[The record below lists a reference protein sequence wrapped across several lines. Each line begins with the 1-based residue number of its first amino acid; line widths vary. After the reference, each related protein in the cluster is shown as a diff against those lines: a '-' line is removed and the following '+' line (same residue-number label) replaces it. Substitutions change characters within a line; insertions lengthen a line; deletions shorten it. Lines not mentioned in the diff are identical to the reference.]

1 MTRRGYLDEFGEY
14 DEPKSYVA
22 AVGLV
27 QSTRRSAKQR
37 SRHSSAP
44 CRFATVARSMRLGKS
59 AGAASTEGGGATPA
73 RATRGAVGITLTRD
87 SCVAFGNRRSQAAEM
102 VLAPGDAEG
111 GADNRHRGS
120 DQWLYVAAGEGTA
133 IIGGRRYRLQPG
145 TLLLVERRERH
156 EIRNTGRAPLRTLN
170 IYVPPA
176 YTKRGDPL
184 PRGRK

>member
-1 MTRRGYLDEFGEY
+1 MKRKTLRFG
-14 DEPKSYVA
+14 K
-22 AVGLV
+22 GF
-27 QSTRRSAKQR
+27 R
-37 SRHSSAP
+37 
-44 CRFATVARSMRLGKS
+44 
-59 AGAASTEGGGATPA
+59 
-73 RATRGAVGITLTRD
+73 
-87 SCVAFGNRRSQAAEM
+87 VAFGNRRSQAAEM

-133 IIGGRRYRLQPG
+133 IVGGKRYRLQPG
-145 TLLLVERRERH
+145 TLLLVERRARH

-176 YTKRGDPL
+176 YNKRGDPL